1 MLNSQPHIRINLQ
14 EKTLGLDKCWN
25 SFDLSKWCQHKHRDH
40 THLYHSKLFY
50 TFIMQVTE
58 PNDDYYNEFFSYNMY
73 ASQNVLFS
81 LCTYNYVKNYVFH
94 RYCD

>member
-58 PNDDYYNEFFSYNMY
+58 PNDDYYNEFFLTICMRAKMSCF
-73 ASQNVLFS
+73 L
-81 LCTYNYVKNYVFH
+81 YVH
-94 RYCD
+94 TTSM